1 MRLTVREARE
11 KRGWTPEELA
21 EHAGVHR
28 ATVYRI
34 EAGASP
40 NYSTVEALETA
51 LRVKP
56 GTLLFGVTA
65 EAKAS

>member
-11 KRGWTPEELA
+11 KKGWTPEELA

-34 EAGASP
+34 EAGAMP
-40 NYSTVEALETA
+40 NYTTVEALEVA
-51 LRVKP
+51 LKVRP
-56 GTLLFGVTA
+56 GTLVFGEHA
-65 EAKAS
+65 EARAS